1 MFGYRQNIDRK
12 DVEVGSVVRRFTDG
26 QYVIEEIYQRDD
38 TAWDLAK
45 QKEFIYDTIKNRITV
60 PIYIDARPLR
70 TNQAIMDGQQR
81 LSAFRKF
88 FNNEFR
94 LGAFVEDIEGQSVA
108 NCYFDELDDEVK
120 KHLLSAEIPQVIYK
134 DDTMTDK
141 DMSETYLKINSG
153 MPLNNA
159 EKRKAMN
166 SMLTEVFKEIQETYS
181 LFSRTEEPKYIS
193 KTSDREGHRSILDF
207 ILQNFL
213 QNSAKVTRNKE
224 NLEKQTL
231 SEDIQSVSINDEVIQ
246 NIIESIRYL
255 EKSLKPYTNKND
267 DSVRSFLST
276 TNLTKGLLGKNHVR
290 MSVFLHHDLVRN
302 RGYNLDGKEKEFG
315 EFLMNTIGFG
325 GPAFSDFH
333 RNDHADKQEALH
345 KFLLKGI
352 TKILKET
359 NDLEEKVGTVIEK
372 KLGDRITTN

>member
-1 MFGYRQNIDRK
+1 MLGYKQNIDRK
-12 DVEVGSVVRRFTDG
+12 DVEIGSVVKRFTSG

-38 TAWDLAK
+38 SAWDLAK
-45 QKEFIYDTIKNRITV
+45 QREFIYDTIKNPITV
-60 PIYIDARPLR
+60 PIYIDARPSR
-70 TNQAIMDGQQR
+70 NKQAIMDGQQR
-81 LSAFRKF
+81 LTALRDFINNKFRVM
-88 FNNEFR
+88 NGENIDEH
-94 LGAFVEDIEGQSVA
+94 SVA

-120 KHLLSAEIPQVIYK
+120 EHLLSAEIPQVIYK

-153 MPLNNA
+153 VPLNSA

-166 SMLTEVFKEIQETYS
+166 SNLTEVFKEIQETCS
-181 LFSRTEEPKYIS
+181 LFSRTAEPKYIS

-213 QNSAKVTRNKE
+213 QNSAKVSRSAPK
-224 NLEKQTL
+224 LEEQTL
-231 SEDIQSVSINDEVIQ
+231 HKDILSISINDDVIQ
-246 NIIESIRYL
+246 NMIESIKYL
-255 EKSLKPYTNKND
+255 EKSLKPYTDYGD
-267 DSVRSFLST
+267 DTVRNFLST
-276 TNLTKGLLGKNHVR
+276 TKLTNGLLGKNHVR

-302 RGYNLDGKEKEFG
+302 KGYNLDGREKEFG

-325 GPAFSDFH
+325 GPTFVEFH

-359 NDLEEKVGTVIEK
+359 NDLEEKVGTVIDK
-372 KLGDRITTN
+372 KLGNKITPN